1 MSGRH
6 DGVET
11 PYTAV
16 YLIFKKDGKIAF
28 LLRSNTGWMNG
39 HYGLVAGKADKGE
52 SFTQAAV
59 REAFEESGATIQP
72 PDLKPVLLIHRKE
85 PDSIW
90 VDVVFEVL
98 KWDGELYNA
107 EPDKHGELV
116 WLDPKQLPE
125 NMVPSVRFYVQQY
138 LAGKPYAEYGWVGSA
153 F

>member
-16 YLIFKKDGKIAF
+16 YMIFRQGNNVAF

-39 HYGLVAGKADKGE
+39 HYGLVAGRVDKGE
-52 SFTQAAV
+52 PFSLAAV
-59 REAFEESGATIQP
+59 REAKEEVGVNIDP
-72 PDLKPVLLIHRKE
+72 EDLLPKVLIHRKE

-116 WLDPKQLPE
+116 WFDPEQLPE
-125 NMVPSVRFYVQQY
+125 NMVRSVRFYVEQY
-138 LAGKPYAEYGWVGSA
+138 LAGNSYAEYGWDKT
-153 F
+153 